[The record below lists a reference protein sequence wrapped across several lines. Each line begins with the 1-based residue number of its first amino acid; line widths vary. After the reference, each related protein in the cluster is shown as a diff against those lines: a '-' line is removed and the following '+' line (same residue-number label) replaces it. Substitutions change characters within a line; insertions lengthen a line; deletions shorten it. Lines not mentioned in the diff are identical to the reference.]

1 MADMFSDVFTRP
13 SPAPLITYYEGDAR
27 VELSG
32 VTFSNWVMK
41 TANFFDDL
49 GGESDEAL
57 ALGLADTHPGHWVSL
72 IWTAATWFAG
82 GQVVAGVPEGAAL
95 AVIGPEDERRGDV
108 TVACSLHPLG
118 LGFDAAPAGCV
129 DYADVLAQ
137 PDAAVEGMPAPTD
150 LAWGAHSYAD
160 LDSVEGRSSR
170 LLFSEPTCSWAFLR
184 DALVAPLLGGGSS
197 VVAVGL
203 DEERVREIAV
213 AERASISEA

>member
-27 VELSG
+27 IELSG

-49 GGESDEAL
+49 GGESNEAL

-72 IWTAATWFAG
+72 IWAAATWFAG
-82 GQVVAGVPEGAAL
+82 GHVVAGVPEGAAF
-95 AVIGPEDERRGDV
+95 AVVGPDDARRGGV

-118 LGFDAAPAGCV
+118 LGFDATPPGCA

-137 PDAAVEGMPAPTD
+137 PDVAVEGMPSPTNP
-150 LAWGAHSYAD
+150 AWGDRSYAD
-160 LDSVEGRSSR
+160 LDHVEGRSDR
-170 LLFSEPTCSWAFLR
+170 LLFSQPTNSWEFLR
-184 DALVAPLLGGGSS
+184 DALAAPLLGGGSS
-197 VVAVGL
+197 VITVGL
-203 DEERVREIAV
+203 DAERVREIAV
-213 AERASISEA
+213 AEKASISEA

>member
-1 MADMFSDVFTRP
+1 MTDMFSDVFTHP
-13 SPAPLITYYEGDAR
+13 SPTPLITYYEGDAR

-57 ALGLADTHPGHWVSL
+57 ALGLAESHPGHWVSL
-72 IWTAATWFAG
+72 IWTAAIWFAG
-82 GQVVAGVPEGAAL
+82 GHVVAGVSEGAAF
-95 AVIGPEDERRGDV
+95 AMVGPEDARRGDV
-108 TVACSLHPLG
+108 TIACSLHPLG
-118 LGFDAAPAGCV
+118 LGFDATPPGCA

-137 PDAAVEGMPAPTD
+137 PDAAVEGTPAPTD
-150 LAWGAHSYAD
+150 PAWGERSYAD
-160 LDSVEGRSSR
+160 LDKVEGRSNR
-170 LLFSEPTCSWAFLR
+170 LLFAQPTSSWEFLR
-184 DALVAPLLGGGSS
+184 DALAAPLRGGGSS
-197 VVAVGL
+197 VITVDL

>member
-1 MADMFSDVFTRP
+1 MAHMFSDVFTRP
-13 SPAPLITYYEGDAR
+13 RPTPLITYYEGDAR

-49 GGESDEAL
+49 GGERDEAL

-72 IWTAATWFAG
+72 IWTAATLFAG
-82 GQVVAGVPEGAAL
+82 GHVVAGVPGGAEF
-95 AVIGPEDERRGDV
+95 AVVGPGDARRGEV

-118 LGFDAAPAGCV
+118 LGFDTAPAGCA

-150 LAWGAHSYAD
+150 PAWGDHSYTD
-160 LDSVEGRSSR
+160 LDSVEGRTTR
-170 LLFSEPTCSWAFLR
+170 LLFTQPICSWEFLR
-184 DALVAPLLGGGSS
+184 DALVAPLRGGGSS
-197 VVAVGL
+197 VIAVGV
-203 DEERVREIAV
+203 DDARVREIAV

>member
-1 MADMFSDVFTRP
+1 MATMFSDVFTRP

-49 GGESDEAL
+49 GGESDEPL
-57 ALGLADTHPGHWVSL
+57 ALGLADTRPGHWVSL
-72 IWTAATWFAG
+72 IWQAAMWFAG
-82 GQVVAGVPEGAAL
+82 GHVVAGVPEGAGFT
-95 AVIGPEDERRGDV
+95 VVGPDDARRGDV

-137 PDAAVEGMPAPTD
+137 PDAAVAGMPSPSD
-150 LAWGAHSYAD
+150 PAWGDHSYAD
-160 LDSVEGRSSR
+160 LSSVEGRSDR
-170 LLFSEPTCSWAFLR
+170 VLFSEPTCSWEFLR

-197 VVAVGL
+197 VIAVGL

>member
-49 GGESDEAL
+49 GGERDEAL

-82 GQVVAGVPEGAAL
+82 GQVVAGVPEGAAF
-95 AVIGPEDERRGDV
+95 AVVGPDNTRRGEV

-118 LGFDAAPAGCV
+118 LGFDAAPPGCT

-137 PDAAVEGMPAPTD
+137 PDAAVEGMPAPTNP
-150 LAWGAHSYAD
+150 AWGDRSYAD

-170 LLFSEPTCSWAFLR
+170 LLFSEPMSSWKFLR

-197 VVAVGL
+197 VITVGL

-213 AERASISEA
+213 AEKASISEA